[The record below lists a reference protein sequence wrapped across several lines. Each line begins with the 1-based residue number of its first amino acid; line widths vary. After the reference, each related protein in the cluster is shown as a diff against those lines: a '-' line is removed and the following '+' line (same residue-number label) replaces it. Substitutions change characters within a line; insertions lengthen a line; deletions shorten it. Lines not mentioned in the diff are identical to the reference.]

1 MIIGLVNLVTKTS
14 EIVSDPKSMIKRVE
28 LAPRSD
34 ADLNI
39 VEMGR
44 RMASRGHEVRIII
57 ADAFRPSEPM
67 GYEDHLRVDY
77 VPTKL
82 TRTFPPALAPFTPSL
97 RRYFR
102 RERFD
107 IVQSGELFQP
117 GTLLSWLGLEG
128 TATRMVIW
136 QELDVLMRPPASFLQ
151 KGYYRTVGKAVA
163 RDCKCIIPRSIS
175 AQNHL
180 LHHGVPEEKI
190 GPVVHSGVDTRAF
203 RPLDK
208 EFCRSTFGIEGAEQ
222 VILAIARLS
231 PAKGLDT
238 LIEAMVEVAKEAPHS
253 VLVIKGN
260 GPAYAEL
267 SSLVKSLGIGKNV
280 RFITESL
287 SVDEMPCLYNVSDVL
302 AITSRIDLFPFVA
315 IEAISCG
322 IPLVTS
328 FSRGLKTDIV
338 DKGGG
343 LMLPPDSRA
352 MGEALVSILMDRSR
366 LNELGRAGR
375 NLAVE
380 EFDFEVCADRFLT
393 VYKEVET

>member
-44 RMASRGHEVRIII
+44 RIASRGNEVRIII
-57 ADAFRPSEPM
+57 ADAFRPSQPM
-67 GYEDHLRVDY
+67 ACEDSLRIDY
-77 VPTKL
+77 IPTKW
-82 TRTFPPALAPFTPSL
+82 TRIFPPALAPFTPSL
-97 RRYFR
+97 VRYLR
-102 RERFD
+102 GEGFD

-128 TATRMVIW
+128 TATRMFIW
-136 QELDVLMRPPASFLQ
+136 QELDVLMRPPAGYFQ
-151 KGYYRTVGKAVA
+151 KGYYRTIGKAVA

-203 RPLDK
+203 KPLDK
-208 EFCRSTFGIEGAEQ
+208 ESCRSAFGIEGAEQ

-238 LIEAMVEVAKEAPHS
+238 LIEAMVGVAKETPDS

-267 SSLVKSLGIGKNV
+267 NSLVKSLGIQKNV
-280 RFITESL
+280 RFITDSL
-287 SVDEMPCLYNVSDVL
+287 SVDEMPRLYNISDVL

-322 IPLVTS
+322 IPLATS
-328 FSRGLKTDIV
+328 FPRGLKTDIV

-343 LMLPPDSRA
+343 LMLPPYGRT
-352 MGEALVSILMDRSR
+352 MGEALVSILMDRDR

-375 NLAVE
+375 NLAVN
-380 EFDFEVCADRFLT
+380 EFDFEVCAQRFLRI
-393 VYKEVET
+393 YEGI